1 MGNVKQNFKRSCLN
15 LGMVIAIVVP
25 LGIFFVSLYD
35 GGILGRNVDMDL
47 LSAYATPMALS
58 NYVQFACLF
67 PILPFAFSF
76 CEDKNSGYLQYIRL
90 RLSEKSYIQEKMFWT
105 GVSGGIAATI
115 PSMILFLV
123 LICCYHPA
131 SNMPDSMYYPS
142 HLQGMMWE
150 KYIGVWG
157 GILILLLKLILVF
170 LFGVFCSEA
179 ALLISV
185 ICANRY
191 VVFVGILTFYL
202 VNWILTPGKYSVFV
216 ELFLLRGDF
225 FDTVPLWCPYLIQ
238 IIYISII
245 CILIDRVYRR
255 KMYYEQQ

>member
-1 MGNVKQNFKRSCLN
+1 MDGSVWRYCGN
-15 LGMVIAIVVP
+15 
-25 LGIFFVSLYD
+25 
-35 GGILGRNVDMDL
+35 
-47 LSAYATPMALS
+47 
-58 NYVQFACLF
+58 
-67 PILPFAFSF
+67 
-76 CEDKNSGYLQYIRL
+76 NSKHD
-90 RLSEKSYIQEKMFWT
+90 S
-105 GVSGGIAATI
+105 
-115 PSMILFLV
+115 FLV

-142 HLQGMMWE
+142 HLQGMIWE

-216 ELFLLRGDF
+216 EQFLLRGDF
-225 FDTVPLWCPYLIQ
+225 LIQ
-238 IIYISII
+238 FRSGVR
-245 CILIDRVYRR
+245 ILFRLYT
-255 KMYYEQQ
+255 

>member
-35 GGILGRNVDMDL
+35 GGILGRNMDMDL

-157 GILILLLKLILVF
+157 GILILRSDFYPKYMECQKPLGDPIQFKSAYFTEDICMKAILLNNVKTIQ
-170 LFGVFCSEA
+170 E
-179 ALLISV
+179 ISKTAV
-185 ICANRY
+185 
-191 VVFVGILTFYL
+191 
-202 VNWILTPGKYSVFV
+202 
-216 ELFLLRGDF
+216 
-225 FDTVPLWCPYLIQ
+225 
-238 IIYISII
+238 
-245 CILIDRVYRR
+245 
-255 KMYYEQQ
+255 

>member
-1 MGNVKQNFKRSCLN
+1 MG
-15 LGMVIAIVVP
+15 
-25 LGIFFVSLYD
+25 
-35 GGILGRNVDMDL
+35 
-47 LSAYATPMALS
+47 
-58 NYVQFACLF
+58 
-67 PILPFAFSF
+67 
-76 CEDKNSGYLQYIRL
+76 
-90 RLSEKSYIQEKMFWT
+90 
-105 GVSGGIAATI
+105 
-115 PSMILFLV
+115 
-123 LICCYHPA
+123 
-131 SNMPDSMYYPS
+131 
-142 HLQGMMWE
+142 

-157 GILILLLKLILVF
+157 GILILLLKLVLVF
-170 LFGVFCSEA
+170 LFGMFCSEA